1 MFGFSAFSQSAY
13 ADDGIVD
20 VQVPLVRYVSVA
32 TQETSPQAVAFK
44 PDGLRMYV
52 LGLSGRDVN
61 EYVLGT
67 PWVVSTASYV
77 QNKSISSE
85 DISPVG
91 LFFKPDGTKM
101 YVLGSAGDKVYEY
114 DLSLAWVITSASY
127 LQSFSVA
134 SQDPTP
140 SGLSFKPDGTKMYVT
155 GGFGQDVNEY
165 DLSTAWDVTSA
176 SYLQNFSVVL
186 QDTQPKNTFFNP
198 DGTTMYVV
206 GLSGRDVNEYN
217 LSTAWDVTTAS
228 YSQNFVVQAQETSPL
243 GIFFRPDGGRMY
255 IVGSSSDR
263 VHEYDLSLAW
273 DISTATTGKTAP
285 SALTGGVGSATA
297 TGDAVTPATGLEATS
312 GVGSVTVTGTAVVSP
327 TGVSSTGAVGSVTV
341 SADAVVAVTG
351 VSSTGGVGSPTV
363 TGDAVVPTTG
373 LVATGAVGS
382 VTVSA
387 DAVVA
392 VTGVSSTGAV
402 GSVTVTGTA
411 TVSLSPYVSV
421 AAQETAPQAVFFKPD
436 GLRMYVSGLSGRD
449 ITDYA
454 LGTPWVVSTAT
465 AANSFS
471 VQSQDIS
478 PVGLFF
484 KPDGTKMYVLG
495 SAGDKVYEYD
505 LSLAWVITSASYLQ
519 SVSVATQDAVPSG
532 LFFKP
537 DGTKMYVTGALGD
550 EVNEYDLSTAWDV
563 PTASYLQTYSV
574 SLQDSNPQ
582 NNFFKPDGTK
592 MYVVGQT
599 GRDINEYDLSTAWD
613 VTTASYVQNFVVQS
627 QEATPVGLFFET
639 YGSKMFVVGLSSD
652 KVHEYDLSTNWDIST
667 ANYSPL
673 PASAPA
679 GAVGSV
685 TATGGAVVPT
695 TGLEA
700 TGNVG
705 SVTVSADAVVA
716 VTGVSSTGEV
726 GSVTVS
732 ADAVV
737 AVTGVSSTG
746 EVGSPTV
753 TGDAVVPTTGLEAT
767 SAVGS
772 VTVAADA
779 VVTVTGV
786 SSTGEVGSPT
796 VTGDAVVPTTGL
808 EATGNVGSV
817 TVSADAVV
825 AVTGVSSTGEV
836 GSPTVTGDAVVP
848 TTGLEA
854 TSAVGSV
861 TVSAGADVAVT
872 GVSSTGAV
880 GSVTVTGTAVVSP
893 TGVSSTGEVGSPTVT
908 GDAVVPTT
916 GLEATS
922 SVGSVTVAASA
933 VVSPT
938 GVSATGE
945 VGSVTVIGTAVVSPT
960 GVSATGEVGSV
971 TVKASAQV
979 NVSGVSA
986 EGFVNN
992 VLVWGRIVP
1001 DPGTEYTD
1009 ITPEAT
1015 STWTDL
1021 EPSAITSWT
1030 KIAA

>member
-32 TQETSPQAVAFK
+32 TQETAPQAVAFK

-61 EYVLGT
+61 EYVLST

-77 QNKSISSE
+77 QNTSVASQ
-85 DISPVG
+85 DTSPVG

-114 DLSLAWVITSASY
+114 DLSLAWVITTASY
-127 LQSFSVA
+127 LQSFSVV

-155 GGFGQDVNEY
+155 GGFGQDINEY
-165 DLSTAWDVTSA
+165 DLSTAWDVTTA
-176 SYLQNFSVVL
+176 SYLQNYSVVL
-186 QDTQPKNTFFNP
+186 QDTQPKNTFFKP
-198 DGTTMYVV
+198 DGTKMYVV
-206 GLSGRDVNEYN
+206 GFSGRDVNEYN

-228 YSQNFVVQAQETSPL
+228 YSQNFVVQVQETSPL

-255 IVGSSSDR
+255 VVGTSSDR
-263 VHEYDLSLAW
+263 VNEYDLSLAW

-312 GVGSVTVTGTAVVSP
+312 
-327 TGVSSTGAVGSVTV
+327 AVGSVTV
-341 SADAVVAVTG
+341 SANAVVAVTG
-351 VSSTGGVGSPTV
+351 VSS
-363 TGDAVVPTTG
+363 
-373 LVATGAVGS
+373 TGAVGS

-411 TVSLSPYVSV
+411 TVSLSPYASV
-421 AAQETAPQAVFFKPD
+421 ATQETAPQAVFFKPD

-449 ITDYA
+449 VNEYA
-454 LGTPWVVSTAT
+454 LSTPWVVSTAT

-471 VQSQDIS
+471 VQSQDIT

-505 LSLAWVITSASYLQ
+505 LSLAWLITTASYLQ
-519 SVSVATQDAVPSG
+519 SFSVAAQDSVPSG

-563 PTASYLQTYSV
+563 TTASYLQTYSV
-574 SLQDSNPQ
+574 SSQDTNPQ
-582 NNFFKPDGTK
+582 NNFFKPDGSK
-592 MYVVGQT
+592 MFVVGQT
-599 GRDINEYDLSTAWD
+599 GRDINEYDLGTAWD

-639 YGSKMFVVGLSSD
+639 YGSKMFVVGSSSD

-679 GAVGSV
+679 GDVGSV
-685 TATGGAVVPT
+685 TA
-695 TGLEA
+695 
-700 TGNVG
+700 
-705 SVTVSADAVVA
+705 
-716 VTGVSSTGEV
+716 
-726 GSVTVS
+726 
-732 ADAVV
+732 
-737 AVTGVSSTG
+737 
-746 EVGSPTV
+746 

-772 VTVAADA
+772 VTVSADAVVSVTGVSATGEVGSVTVAADA
-779 VVTVTGV
+779 VVSVTGV
-786 SSTGEVGSPT
+786 S
-796 VTGDAVVPTTGL
+796 A
-808 EATGNVGSV
+808 
-817 TVSADAVV
+817 
-825 AVTGVSSTGEV
+825 TGEV

-861 TVSAGADVAVT
+861 TVSADAVVSVT
-872 GVSSTGAV
+872 GVSSTGEV
-880 GSVTVTGTAVVSP
+880 GSVTVTGTAVVP
-893 TGVSSTGEVGSPTVT
+893 LTGVSS
-908 GDAVVPTT
+908 
-916 GLEATS
+916 
-922 SVGSVTVAASA
+922 
-933 VVSPT
+933 
-938 GVSATGE
+938 
-945 VGSVTVIGTAVVSPT
+945 
-960 GVSATGEVGSV
+960 TGEVGSV
-971 TVKASAQV
+971 TVKASATV
-979 NVSGVSA
+979 IVAGVSA
-986 EGFVNN
+986 EGLVGQ
-992 VLVWGRIVP
+992 VLVWSHIVP

>member
-1 MFGFSAFSQSAY
+1 LFGFSAFSQSAY

-32 TQETSPQAVAFK
+32 TQETAPQAVAFK

-61 EYVLGT
+61 EYVLST

-77 QNKSISSE
+77 QNTSVASQ
-85 DISPVG
+85 DTSPVG

-114 DLSLAWVITSASY
+114 DLSLAWVITTASY
-127 LQSFSVA
+127 LQSFSVV
-134 SQDPTP
+134 SQDPNP

-155 GGFGQDVNEY
+155 GGFGQDINEY
-165 DLSTAWDVTSA
+165 NLSTAWDVTTA
-176 SYLQNFSVVL
+176 SYLQNYSVVL
-186 QDTQPKNTFFNP
+186 QDTQPKNTFFKP
-198 DGTTMYVV
+198 DGTKMYVV
-206 GLSGRDVNEYN
+206 GFSGRDVNEYN

-228 YSQNFVVQAQETSPL
+228 YSQNFVVQVQETSPL

-255 IVGSSSDR
+255 VVGTSSDR
-263 VHEYDLSLAW
+263 VNEYDLSLAW

-312 GVGSVTVTGTAVVSP
+312 AVGSVTVSANAVVAV

-341 SADAVVAVTG
+341 SADAVV
-351 VSSTGGVGSPTV
+351 
-363 TGDAVVPTTG
+363 PTTG
-373 LVATGAVGS
+373 LAATGAVGS

-411 TVSLSPYVSV
+411 TVSLSPYASV
-421 AAQETAPQAVFFKPD
+421 ATQETAPQAVFFKPD

-449 ITDYA
+449 VNEYA
-454 LGTPWVVSTAT
+454 LSTPWVVSTAT

-471 VQSQDIS
+471 VQSQDIT

-505 LSLAWVITSASYLQ
+505 LSLAWLITTASYLQ
-519 SVSVATQDAVPSG
+519 SFSVAAQDSVPSG

-563 PTASYLQTYSV
+563 TTASYLQTYSV
-574 SLQDSNPQ
+574 SSQDTNPQ

-599 GRDINEYDLSTAWD
+599 GRDINEYDLGTAWD

-639 YGSKMFVVGLSSD
+639 YGSKMFVVGSSSD

-679 GAVGSV
+679 GDVGSV
-685 TATGGAVVPT
+685 TATGDAVVPT

-700 TGNVG
+700 TSAVG
-705 SVTVSADAVVA
+705 SVTVAADAVVA

-737 AVTGVSSTG
+737 SVTGVSATG

-779 VVTVTGV
+779 VVSVTGV
-786 SSTGEVGSPT
+786 SATGEVGSVTVTGTAVVSPTGVSATGEVGSPT

-808 EATGNVGSV
+808 EATSAVGSV
-817 TVSADAVV
+817 TVAADAVV
-825 AVTGVSSTGEV
+825 AVTGVSSTGEVGSVTVTGTAVVSPTGVSATGEV

-861 TVSAGADVAVT
+861 TVSADAVVSVT
-872 GVSSTGAV
+872 GVSSTGEV
-880 GSVTVTGTAVVSP
+880 GSVTVTGTAVVP
-893 TGVSSTGEVGSPTVT
+893 LTGVSS
-908 GDAVVPTT
+908 
-916 GLEATS
+916 
-922 SVGSVTVAASA
+922 
-933 VVSPT
+933 
-938 GVSATGE
+938 
-945 VGSVTVIGTAVVSPT
+945 
-960 GVSATGEVGSV
+960 TGEVGSV
-971 TVKASAQV
+971 TVKASATV
-979 NVSGVSA
+979 IVAGVSA
-986 EGFVNN
+986 EGLVGQ
-992 VLVWGRIVP
+992 VLVWSHIVP